1 MEGFDE
7 LIDYQNEM
15 GTPGQEYSSPS
26 PEQIEASG
34 DLPPIDDPTQQAN
47 QQLSPSNVL
56 GGAAKAVTGA
66 AGAIHGAIVGN
77 KWQDLEAWKN
87 MPEGPERE
95 QAREQY
101 FQTHYGKSYEEIKDQ
116 NMLEYLGNDFKNQQL
131 TTSSWAGASLLS
143 LLDLPMDA
151 IGMLPG
157 GAAIDDGYD
166 EFTKF
171 NDPLLQ
177 NFRKLSGIVLPTI
190 MTSGMATKALA
201 PTMAKDMPWL
211 SKALIN
217 VGAYGALD
225 TALIGVSD
233 IGEEENTFQVM
244 AEFFPEVFGRDGWL
258 PIPKGWQTHDGD
270 SPSVRKQKNMYETAG
285 LSVIGNVLGYFL
297 QAGKPAL
304 KWFRPVDKTAFKY
317 RNIQETLNA
326 DNEVL
331 FQIQELDELLAK
343 TEGKINRKD
352 KNLILERRKLLVQE
366 AESDTSL
373 ESYVKKAQKTQEG
386 QVNDVATRKLE
397 TNPENIDIDPDVNPM
412 FVREANRAQQSL
424 PPGNVARN
432 MGDNAALDA
441 GDTIGTPAPIISESM
456 RNKVLRSGDTS
467 RGAVLGVAEAA
478 RDAGEF
484 KTVINGIPYN
494 KKKMNESAWNI
505 YKKIMEADNLDDV
518 KNLYFNNKSV
528 NQLADIV
535 AAGSSVR
542 NVKELTEADELLG
555 GSLAALRDL
564 TDRYLGRGI
573 MQSSAR
579 VMDTLGKE
587 MGDMSQAI
595 RTLAPH
601 VDEDRAMDLI
611 LDKMEFLLTEVGIN
625 KYIRGWQLQRI
636 NAWTELLESV
646 DDSTSVINTLK
657 AEFTEAETAIAK
669 KSQKF
674 TQELRRVKDENPLA
688 VKALV
693 TQFERSEG
701 SVDTIAKLMEWA
713 QNEITPWGLLKSPN
727 PNEMNKFAQGAFAV
741 AYNNMLSGLATGG
754 AVLGNSAGLI
764 GKPITAV
771 LGGGLEGL
779 LSGGNFNNLK
789 RSMYYYGGVMET
801 NRRIIK
807 DAWNMAKKSW
817 KDPDAMLKA
826 ARADMVQQET
836 IDWTVLEN
844 IRDVWE
850 ESGEWGKVAQLD
862 VARVMY
868 DLSRW
873 APFRVGMVGLTAAD
887 AGLSAA
893 TATYVSRLRAY
904 DDVFSKYG
912 KVDIDNLRKAEKKH
926 YDGIFDKN
934 GLIDDDAAKVITGEL
949 ALNLQDDLSDTIT
962 QGVTKYPF
970 LKTIISFP
978 KTLTNNLKLQMSWVG
993 VQAIPGLTKYGDVIW
1008 ARTDEDIAKALRNH
1022 GLDPENT
1029 PNARTIFEN
1038 LRTEYRG
1045 RMAFSG
1051 MLVSGLYGY
1060 AMAGNVTG
1068 NGSHEPTQR
1077 RIDRDQFGF
1086 QRKSIKVG
1094 DKWVSYEG
1102 IPMVDPVL
1110 TILGDL
1116 AYYGRDIT
1124 SPIVED
1130 IENKLLWTLSATFL
1144 QNSVFTGL
1152 EPLVAILNGDLTQLK
1167 RYVSNTTR
1175 MFLPMSGAAGVLA
1188 KAIDSSQ
1195 KDIHDNVMHYILNR
1209 TPFLNQGLPKQVDIY
1224 TGNYV
1229 NDIENPTLRI
1239 LNAISKVKV
1248 SGTNEP
1254 WRVTL
1259 RDIGYDGASVLK
1271 KDSTGMYEYTGTE
1284 REYINKL
1291 VGEQEPWRK
1300 IEKLLKSPK
1309 YQDQINQLRAHV
1321 ASGGDLGYDRI
1332 TIDGRRLPI
1341 YREIDK
1347 IMREAQQNAEF
1358 IMMRERPDIWETVTQ
1373 QRLVNRYI
1381 EQGQIDEAQN
1391 VGNKNQQM
1399 VENLINL
1406 PK

>member
-1 MEGFDE
+1 MEGIDE
-7 LIDYQNEM
+7 LIEYQNEM
-15 GTPGQEYSSPS
+15 GTSNPEYNSPS
-26 PEQIEASG
+26 PEQIETSG
-34 DLPPIDDPTQQAN
+34 DLPSIDDPTQQAT

-56 GGAAKAVTGA
+56 GGTVDAVKGA
-66 AGAIHGAIVGN
+66 AGAVHGAIVGN
-77 KWQDLEAWKN
+77 KWQDLEAWKK
-87 MPEGPERE
+87 MPEGPERDA
-95 QAREQY
+95 AREQF
-101 FQTHYGKSYEEIKDQ
+101 FQTHYGKSYEDFKDH
-116 NMLEYLGNDFKNQQL
+116 NFLENLRDDFKNQQL
-131 TTSSWAGASLLS
+131 TTSSWAGAAALS
-143 LLDLPMDA
+143 LLDLPMDLV
-151 IGMLPG
+151 GMLPG
-157 GAAIDDGYD
+157 GSGIDDAYD
-166 EFTKF
+166 EATKF

-190 MTSGMATKALA
+190 MTTGAATKALA

-225 TALIGVSD
+225 AALIGISD

-244 AEFFPEVFGRDGWL
+244 AEFFPEVFDRDGWL
-258 PIPKGWQTHDGD
+258 PIPEGWKTHDGD
-270 SPSVRKQKNMYETAG
+270 SPSVRKYKNMYESAG
-285 LSVIGNVLGYFL
+285 LSVIGNLLGYFL

-317 RNIQETLNA
+317 RNIQETLYA
-326 DNEVL
+326 DNEIL

-352 KNLILERRKLLVQE
+352 RNIILERRKLLVQE
-366 AESDTSL
+366 AESATSL
-373 ESYVKKAQKTQEG
+373 ESYVKKAEKSQEG
-386 QVNDVATRKLE
+386 QVNNVATRKLE
-397 TNPENIDIDPDVNPM
+397 NNPDNIDIDPDVNPM
-412 FVREANRAQQSL
+412 FVREAKRAQQSL

-432 MGDNAALDA
+432 MGDNAALAA
-441 GDTIGTPAPIISESM
+441 GDTVGTPAPIISESM

-478 RDAGEF
+478 RDAGDF
-484 KTVINGIPYN
+484 NTVINGIKYSR
-494 KKKMNESAWNI
+494 KKMSEAAWNI
-505 YKKIMEADNLDDV
+505 YKKIMEADNLNDV

-528 NQLADIV
+528 NQLADII
-535 AAGSSVR
+535 AAGGNIR

-555 GSLAALRDL
+555 ASLAALRDL

-573 MQSSAR
+573 MESSAR
-579 VMDTLGKE
+579 VMETLGKE

-601 VDEDRAMDLI
+601 VDEDRVMDLI

-636 NAWTELLESV
+636 NAWTELLESTG
-646 DDSTSVINTLK
+646 DSASVINTLK

-674 TQELRRVKDENPLA
+674 TQELRKVKDENPLA

-701 SVDTIAKLMEWA
+701 SVDTIAKLMKWA
-713 QNEITPWGLLKSPN
+713 ENEVTPMGMLKSPN
-727 PNEMNKFAQGAFAV
+727 PNEMNKFTQGAFAV

-764 GKPITAV
+764 GKPITAI

-826 ARADMVQQET
+826 ARADMVQQES

-844 IRDVWE
+844 VRDVWE
-850 ESGEWGKVAQLD
+850 EAGDWGHIAQLD

-904 DDVFSKYG
+904 DEVFTKYG
-912 KVDIDNLRKAEKKH
+912 KVDIDTLRTAEKKH
-926 YDGIFDKN
+926 YDSIFDKN
-934 GLIDDDAAKVITGEL
+934 GLIDDKATEIITGEL
-949 ALNLQDDLSDTIT
+949 ALNLQDDLADTIT
-962 QGVTKYPF
+962 QAINKYPF
-970 LKTIISFP
+970 LKTIVAFP

-1022 GLDPENT
+1022 GLDPDNT

-1045 RMAFSG
+1045 RMAFSA

-1060 AMAGNVTG
+1060 AMAGNITG
-1068 NGSHEPTQR
+1068 NGSHDPTQR

-1086 QRKSIKVG
+1086 QRKSIRIG
-1094 DKWVSYEG
+1094 DKWISYEG

-1130 IENKLLWTLSATFL
+1130 IESKLMWTISATFL

-1152 EPLVAILNGDLTQLK
+1152 EPLVAVMNGDMTQLK

-1188 KAIDSSQ
+1188 KAIDSTQ
-1195 KDIHDNVMHYILNR
+1195 KDIHDNILHYILNR
-1209 TPFLNQGLPKQVDIY
+1209 TPFLSQGLPRQVDIY
-1224 TGNYV
+1224 TGKYV
-1229 NDIENPTLRI
+1229 NDIQNPALRA
-1239 LNAISKVKV
+1239 LNALSKIKV

-1259 RDIGYDGASVLK
+1259 RAIGYDGASVLK

-1309 YQDQINQLRAHV
+1309 YQDQIKELRAHV

-1332 TIDGRRLPI
+1332 TINGRRLPI

-1347 IMREAQQNAEF
+1347 VMRQAQQNAEL

-1373 QRLVNRYI
+1373 QRLVNKYI
-1381 EQGQIDEAQN
+1381 EQGRVDDARGIGAR
-1391 VGNKNQQM
+1391 NQQM